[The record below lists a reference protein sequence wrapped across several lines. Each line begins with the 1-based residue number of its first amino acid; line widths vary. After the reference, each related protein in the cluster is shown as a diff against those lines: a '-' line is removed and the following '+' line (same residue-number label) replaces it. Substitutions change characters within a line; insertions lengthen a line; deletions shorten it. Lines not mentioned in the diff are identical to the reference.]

1 MLSRIKISNYL
12 FVQDQELFFEPGM
25 TALTG
30 ETGAGKTI
38 LVGAISLI
46 FADSGFNA
54 VAWDKDKPIYLEA
67 DFELGDNLA
76 LQEKLEELEYND
88 GQQLTLAR
96 RISENG
102 RSSYFI
108 NGRKVTA
115 GLMKELKP
123 LLIDFHH
130 QRDQQRL
137 LMPAFQLEV
146 LDLFAGSTELR
157 KEHASRLQNLRRMA
171 KELEEH
177 KELKERNRQLEEL
190 YRFQLQ
196 ELEEAAISAGEEQEL
211 DKEYEKISHLQ
222 QIRELGGRIGQE
234 FYEAEGSVMDVIRSA
249 LSDLDRLKDLDSG
262 IAQLHQALADAAQII
277 SDCEGEVSNLAFM
290 AVDDEARLDEITQRL
305 DQINSLLYKHRVRD
319 TAELEQLFVQKRA
332 SIVDFDSLDARIEEL
347 SAQMEAD
354 FLQLK
359 EVQAALSKKRE
370 AAAAILA
377 SELQAAIRSLAIAN
391 ARFEISIDKKASE
404 ELLSSECLAAISL
417 SGAEGCEFR
426 FSANPGMELAS
437 LAEVASGGELSR
449 VLLAIKK
456 VLAGR
461 LEPLLMILD
470 EIDAGLG
477 GKTAEAVASVV
488 GELSINHQVFCV
500 THLAVIAAS
509 AEHHIAIEKQIQNE
523 NTVIKMKPLDD
534 SERTLELARML
545 SGKVTEASREHAKQ
559 LLETKI
565 MQKRKL

>member
-1 MLSRIKISNYL
+1 MLSRLKISNYL
-12 FVQDQELFFEPGM
+12 FVPDQELFFEEGM

-30 ETGAGKTI
+30 ETGAGKSI

-46 FADSGFNA
+46 FADKAFA
-54 VAWDKDKPIYLEA
+54 AEPWDPARPVYLEA
-67 DFELGDNLA
+67 DFELGDNQALRDKLA
-76 LQEKLEELEYND
+76 ELEYD
-88 GQQLTLAR
+88 DEQQLTLAR
-96 RISENG
+96 RVSENG

-115 GLMKELKP
+115 GLMMELRP

-137 LMPAFQLEV
+137 LMPSFQLEV

-157 KEHASRLQNLRRMA
+157 KEHASRLQKLRSMV
-171 KELEEH
+171 KELEAQ

-196 ELEEAAISAGEEQEL
+196 ELEEAAISAGEEREL
-211 DKEYEKISHLQ
+211 DKEYERISHSQ
-222 QIRELGGRIGQE
+222 QIRELGGRIGHE
-234 FYEAEGSVMDVIRSA
+234 FYEAEGSVMDMIRAA
-249 LSDLDRLKDLDSG
+249 LSELDKLKGLDET

-290 AVDDEARLDEITQRL
+290 AVDDEARLEEITQRL

-319 TAELEQLFVQKRA
+319 TAELEQLFEEKRA
-332 SIVDFDSLDARIEEL
+332 SILDFDSLDERIGEL
-347 SAQMEAD
+347 SAQIEAD

-359 EVQAALSKKRE
+359 EVQLALSKKRGD
-370 AAAAILA
+370 AAAMLA
-377 SELQAAIRSLAIAN
+377 SELEAAIRSLAIAN

-417 SGAEGCEFR
+417 NGAEGCEFR
-426 FSANPGMELAS
+426 FSANPGTELAP

-477 GKTAEAVASVV
+477 GKTAEAVAAVI
-488 GELSINHQVFCV
+488 GELSVNHQVFCV

-509 AEHHIAIEKQIQNE
+509 ADHHIAIEKQIQNE
-523 NTVIKMKPLDD
+523 STVIKMRPLND

-545 SGKVTEASREHAKQ
+545 SGDVTEASREHAKQ
-559 LLETKI
+559 LLKTKI
-565 MQKRKL
+565 KQKRKT

>member
-1 MLSRIKISNYL
+1 MLSRLKISNYL
-12 FVQDQELFFEPGM
+12 FVPDQELFFEEGM

-30 ETGAGKTI
+30 ETGAGKSI

-46 FADSGFNA
+46 FADKAFA
-54 VAWDKDKPIYLEA
+54 AEPWDPARPVYLEA
-67 DFELGDNLA
+67 DFELGDNQALRDKLA
-76 LQEKLEELEYND
+76 ELEYD
-88 GQQLTLAR
+88 DEQQLTLAR
-96 RISENG
+96 RVSENG

-115 GLMKELKP
+115 GLMMELRP

-137 LMPAFQLEV
+137 LMPSFQLEV

-157 KEHASRLQNLRRMA
+157 KEHASRLQKLRSMA
-171 KELEEH
+171 KELEAQ

-196 ELEEAAISAGEEQEL
+196 ELEEAAISTGEEREL
-211 DKEYEKISHLQ
+211 DKEYERISHSQ

-234 FYEAEGSVMDVIRSA
+234 FYEAEGSVMDVIRAA
-249 LSDLDRLKDLDSG
+249 LSELDKLKGLDET

-290 AVDDEARLDEITQRL
+290 AVDDEARLEEITQRL

-319 TAELEQLFVQKRA
+319 TAELEQLFEEKRA
-332 SIVDFDSLDARIEEL
+332 SILDFDSLDERIEEL
-347 SAQMEAD
+347 SAQIEAD

-359 EVQAALSKKRE
+359 EVQIALSKKRGD
-370 AAAAILA
+370 AAAMLA

-417 SGAEGCEFR
+417 SGAESCEFL
-426 FSANPGMELAS
+426 FSANPGTELAP

-477 GKTAEAVASVV
+477 GKTAEAVAAVI
-488 GELSINHQVFCV
+488 GELSVNHQVFCV

-509 AEHHIAIEKQIQNE
+509 ADHHIAIEKQIQNE
-523 NTVIKMKPLDD
+523 NTVIKMKPLND

-545 SGKVTEASREHAKQ
+545 SGDVTEASREHAKQ
-559 LLETKI
+559 LLKTKI
-565 MQKRKL
+565 KQKRKT